1 MVEDGVLTSFVEER
15 YAGWNGAEAQKMLD
29 GGFSL
34 SEIEEWVRKADINP
48 QPKSGRQEY
57 LENVVNRYV

>member
-1 MVEDGVLTSFVEER
+1 MVEDKALSAPLEKR
-15 YAGWNGAEAQKMLD
+15 YAGWSVPEANKMLE

-34 SEIEEWVRKADINP
+34 GEIEAWVRKADLNP
-48 QPKSGRQEY
+48 QPKSGKQEY

>member
-1 MVEDGVLTSFVEER
+1 
-15 YAGWNGAEAQKMLD
+15 MLD